1 MAISGAGEPPR
12 AMLDLVLDQI
22 DGAVSAGLYVAAMMA
37 AITVPDICAALR
49 SPDGETKPDRYE
61 DWYHTYMG
69 KHYGASLSAD
79 TCYKLR
85 CRLLHQGTQQGLVG
99 GPTRLFFLARPGPL
113 VMGTSRMNDTLMIG
127 VPTFCAR
134 VREAAKEWV
143 EGNDPQ
149 VITNSQ
155 KLIREHPDGFRPFI
169 RGYPVVG

>member
-61 DWYHTYMG
+61 TGTTCTWGSTTGLHFLLTRATRAAVQTASPRNPA
-69 KHYGASLSAD
+69 GASRWAD
-79 TCYKLR
+79 SVVFPC
-85 CRLLHQGTQQGLVG
+85 Q
-99 GPTRLFFLARPGPL
+99 ARTL

-127 VPTFCAR
+127 VPTFCAVPEKR
-134 VREAAKEWV
+134 RRS
-143 EGNDPQ
+143 G
-149 VITNSQ
+149 
-155 KLIREHPDGFRPFI
+155 
-169 RGYPVVG
+169 